1 MALEEFIANE
11 FTVHEA
17 KPTTPAG
24 PPAIEAINAVDLAN
38 KEFAPLVQVVQ
49 DLIVEGCTLFCG
61 ASKIG
66 KSWGMMQLAAAVS
79 AGEPVW
85 GRPTTKGAVLY
96 MALEDSARRL
106 QYRLGKMGITP
117 NENLNFQTQTITLA
131 GGLVNALEGWIQAH
145 ADARLIIIDTM
156 QKVRGP
162 APARANAYGIDYEF
176 IAPLKALADKYH
188 IAVVLVHHL
197 NKLRD
202 VDDPFDRISG
212 STGLMGAA
220 DTTILIARNRGED
233 TAKVTYAGRDVW
245 GEDFEMAFENCRW
258 KVCDPA
264 ILARERYEKATAV
277 KVVKL
282 YMAQG
287 SFEPIRRI
295 TFEELGRLASENG
308 LFIGTRPN
316 EIRRNVEQ
324 HAEQLENYD
333 GIQVETIDRVSG
345 TTKRGFAMRR
355 ILHG

>member
-24 PPAIEAINAVDLAN
+24 PPAIDAINAVDLAN

-85 GRPTTKGAVLY
+85 GRATTKGAVLY

-145 ADARLIIIDTM
+145 ADSRLIIIDTM

-162 APARANAYGIDYEF
+162 APARANAYALDYEF
-176 IAPLKALADKYH
+176 ISPLKALADKYH
-188 IAVVLVHHL
+188 VAVVLIHHL
-197 NKLRD
+197 SKRD
-202 VDDPFDRISG
+202 ADDPFDRISG

-233 TAKVTYAGRDVW
+233 TAKVTYTGRDVW
-245 GEDFEMAFENCRW
+245 GDGFEVRFENCRW
-258 KVCDPA
+258 QVCDPA
-264 ILARERYEKATAV
+264 ALARERYENAAAV

-282 YMAQG
+282 FMAQG
-287 SFEPIRRI
+287 SFDPIRRV
-295 TFEELGRLASENG
+295 TFDDLGRFASENG
-308 LFIGTRPN
+308 LYIGTRPQ
-316 EIRRNVEQ
+316 EVRKAVEPF
-324 HAEQLENYD
+324 AEQLERYD
-333 GIQVETIDRVSG
+333 GIRVEYCERVSG
-345 TTKRGFAMRR
+345 KSGRGFTMRY
-355 ILHG
+355 LHG

>member
-24 PPAIEAINAVDLAN
+24 PPAIDAINAVDLAN

-85 GRPTTKGAVLY
+85 GRNTTKGAVLY

-156 QKVRGP
+156 Q
-162 APARANAYGIDYEF
+162 
-176 IAPLKALADKYH
+176 
-188 IAVVLVHHL
+188 
-197 NKLRD
+197 
-202 VDDPFDRISG
+202 
-212 STGLMGAA
+212 
-220 DTTILIARNRGED
+220 
-233 TAKVTYAGRDVW
+233 
-245 GEDFEMAFENCRW
+245 
-258 KVCDPA
+258 
-264 ILARERYEKATAV
+264 RYEVRHRRGQTPTA
-277 KVVKL
+277 
-282 YMAQG
+282 
-287 SFEPIRRI
+287 S
-295 TFEELGRLASENG
+295 
-308 LFIGTRPN
+308 
-316 EIRRNVEQ
+316 
-324 HAEQLENYD
+324 
-333 GIQVETIDRVSG
+333 
-345 TTKRGFAMRR
+345 TTSLSPR
-355 ILHG
+355 

>member
-1 MALEEFIANE
+1 MALEEFISNE

-156 QKVRGP
+156 QKIRGP

-245 GEDFEMAFENCRW
+245 GEDFEMTFENCRW

-264 ILARERYEKATAV
+264 ILARERYEKAAAV

-324 HAEQLENYD
+324 YAEQLEKYD
-333 GIQVETIDRVSG
+333 GILVEAIDRVSG
-345 TTKRGFAMRR
+345 KSKRGFAMRR
-355 ILHG
+355 LHG